1 MPNTLWN
8 PYQQK
13 VPQPLIWQD
22 RKFEYD
28 ANDNPIY
35 IGQSVL
41 HDPSTSTGNNWWIL
55 KITYD
60 ASDNITKVEGPIAGN
75 WDSRTTLD
83 WSV

>member
-1 MPNTLWN
+1 MSNTLWN

-41 HDPSTSTGNNWWIL
+41 HDPSTVIGNNWWIL

-60 ASDNITKVEGPIAGN
+60 VSNNITDVEGPITGN
-75 WDSRTTLD
+75 WDSRATLD
-83 WSV
+83 WKV